1 MPKLESSQV
10 DGHALHVTGQS
21 IRNGPPWK
29 SLVHIQAW
37 LTHVAE
43 PYAGMLPTTSTHG
56 TATVGATVV
65 GGIDGGVARVG
76 ARVCVG
82 TAEGGLGLGSLVVGA
97 SVGRGVGAHPTL
109 QQVDWHSRR

>member
-1 MPKLESSQV
+1 M
-10 DGHALHVTGQS
+10 
-21 IRNGPPWK
+21 
-29 SLVHIQAW
+29 VHIQAW
-37 LTHVAE
+37 LTHVAL

-82 TAEGGLGLGSLVVGA
+82 TAEGALVAGA
-97 SVGRGVGAHPTL
+97 EVIGANVGRGVVGAEAAARAASSAALAMHWSVLPSP
-109 QQVDWHSRR
+109 VA